1 MTGIIYARYSSDNQ
15 REESIDGQ
23 IRECKEF
30 AEKNDIRIIDTYIDR
45 ALSAKTDNRPSFQ
58 QMIKDS
64 SKGLFD
70 VIIVWKLD
78 RFARNRYD
86 SAHYKNIL
94 KKNGVKVISA
104 TEAISSG
111 AEGVLLESM
120 LEGYASIVLPN
131 LQKKSTVA

>member
-58 QMIKDS
+58 QMIEES

-70 VIIVWKLD
+70 VIS
-78 RFARNRYD
+78 F
-86 SAHYKNIL
+86 
-94 KKNGVKVISA
+94 G
-104 TEAISSG
+104 
-111 AEGVLLESM
+111 
-120 LEGYASIVLPN
+120 N
-131 LQKKSTVA
+131 LTALHGINTIRRTTNAF